1 MGSID
6 TRPEKV
12 VDSRKPIN
20 RFLDGLLRWSIIGGL
35 ALGAGALVNEVEK
48 YKKPEGFVEDKRLE
62 SFSEDINLSDY
73 FYKYAVVNGEATK
86 LYNSDG
92 VYFIYD
98 KDDYSCE
105 EYLTSFILGKG
116 SSVIYDLESE
126 NLLAYK
132 EYLEGVDINFQY
144 FVDHDEENYGVS
156 LIDAPNYVEG
166 YEVKDYYT
174 LDEIKELEQEIGE
187 GVKVLSKVK

>member
-6 TRPEKV
+6 TRQVKV

-35 ALGAGALVNEVEK
+35 ALGSGALVNEVEK

-62 SFSEDINLSDY
+62 SFGEDINLSDY

-86 LYNSDG
+86 LYNNDG

-105 EYLTSFILGKG
+105 EYLTSFIFGKG

-144 FVDHDEENYGVS
+144 FVEHDEENYGVA
-156 LIDAPNYVEG
+156 LKDAPTYVEG

-174 LDEIKELEQEIGE
+174 IDEIKDLEHEIGE
-187 GVKVLSKVK
+187 GVKILSKVK